1 MTYINKDHNQFT
13 YTEIWL
19 FCNHLISVL
28 PFWAAAVIGEPARGT
43 EAVTVVAE
51 DTDSKKRS
59 SALPIAVCGIAAVGV
74 AGAFIYFKSKK

>member
-1 MTYINKDHNQFT
+1 MVMTYINKDHNQFT

-51 DTDSKKRS
+51 DTV
-59 SALPIAVCGIAAVGV
+59 LG
-74 AGAFIYFKSKK
+74 